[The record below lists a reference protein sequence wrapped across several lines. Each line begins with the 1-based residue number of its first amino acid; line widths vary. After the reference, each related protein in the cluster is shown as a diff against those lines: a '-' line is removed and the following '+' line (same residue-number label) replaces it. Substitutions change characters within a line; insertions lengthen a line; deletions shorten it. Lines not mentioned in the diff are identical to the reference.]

1 MSDNIERELD
11 YILEQDVARDSRIEG
26 FQQEL
31 LELRAQVL
39 RLTQQN
45 QQKVLSSVSQ
55 CNLMLTKLQ
64 KLPKIRRVL
73 RGSLMLR
80 REIVEK
86 ELDKLLESQCRA
98 MRTALDLLSEF
109 ANRVTEAASEAHAK
123 HDEELDEIIRADTAS
138 ACSTEKVKTVCNL
151 VDRQQVNADRHVPS
165 TSAQADAEQ
174 TPMETEQIETQQS
187 DFRKAFELLK
197 ANDLSTDVALQPIEF
212 DAVTAAEGE
221 PLSRQAHS
229 YGPRQFVDRTPFQM
243 NVSVTEPLRPMEQP
257 SPVRGNPSKGLSPT
271 FSETSFRFENGVGA
285 TLAAMALPEV
295 KNFSNPDGEGF
306 VEFVFSFSKK
316 YGRIGLPDDMLIH
329 LMSEKLEGY
338 PSAVMKALPEES
350 KHGKFADFVAALKV
364 KFAENTSAER
374 LESHVKLKQLK
385 MTKSVTEY
393 CVQLES
399 LTRKANPSASEAD
412 LSMARASEL
421 VSQITNC
428 QGYFQLFAFMEIERN
443 KKVAAATRSA
453 SELKQVNEQSE
464 PRRSFPFQKVEES
477 ADRARNLENL
487 AQRIERNKKAA
498 AATRSASELK
508 QVNEQRKPRRSFP
521 FQKVEESAD
530 RARNV
535 QNRSQDSGEQ
545 SSQSPIQHDSLP
557 PQADRGFCR
566 ICKKPGHLLRDCD
579 KRQQGAGQQ
588 NSEHAPNNACPKQP
602 KRTFTTVLG
611 NWSCLTSG
619 LHHSKNEMFGSKTMC
634 NVQLLGFTRRALVD
648 TGSRV
653 SILPLSILLDAK
665 EAGFDLDADVEEVKM
680 EDRIKIY
687 DASGRKM
694 AFKGN
699 DDTIVLG
706 TNILGSV
713 GTKTLLEPSVQLKR
727 HSVSVRTSSSHSKT
741 QHASTQTIPLKEK
754 GQTKPL
760 KSDAIA
766 KARTE
771 TKSLSLRKENKV
783 LKAAV
788 VARVYLK
795 SGETKT
801 VSIAGS
807 PSDSAQIL
815 WSNCDLIPHA
825 VCRSG
830 QALSVPLTNITGG
843 TRIFRAGEKVGF
855 WDQSLIVEKSPVDC
869 ANMLERTSAPINDR
883 WKILVGLLQE
893 NKSEGSWNELLENKV
908 QHFQDVFAVTDQ
920 ELTQTHV
927 VEHDIQTGAAKPKA
941 KGQSSSSGSACGT
954 TQDPDRP
961 SRTRYH

>member
-64 KLPKIRRVL
+64 KLPKIVA
-73 RGSLMLR
+73 SMLR
-80 REIVEK
+80 EGESVSPEIVEK

-98 MRTALDLLSEF
+98 MRTALDPLSEF

-123 HDEELDEIIRADTAS
+123 HDEELDEIFAQTLHDDYCMRELS
-138 ACSTEKVKTVCNL
+138 KKLGVKSTEKVKT
-151 VDRQQVNADRHVPS
+151 VPS

-229 YGPRQFVDRTPFQM
+229 YGSYCPRQFVDRTPFQM

-257 SPVRGNPSKGLSPT
+257 SPVRGNPSKALRLYGVSPP
-271 FSETSFRFENGVGA
+271 A
-285 TLAAMALPEV
+285 HQA
-295 KNFSNPDGEGF
+295 
-306 VEFVFSFSKK
+306 
-316 YGRIGLPDDMLIH
+316 Y
-329 LMSEKLEGY
+329 EKLENL
-338 PSAVMKALPEES
+338 A
-350 KHGKFADFVAALKV
+350 
-364 KFAENTSAER
+364 
-374 LESHVKLKQLK
+374 
-385 MTKSVTEY
+385 
-393 CVQLES
+393 
-399 LTRKANPSASEAD
+399 
-412 LSMARASEL
+412 
-421 VSQITNC
+421 
-428 QGYFQLFAFMEIERN
+428 QGIERN
-443 KKVAAATRSA
+443 KKV
-453 SELKQVNEQSE
+453 
-464 PRRSFPFQKVEES
+464 
-477 ADRARNLENL
+477 
-487 AQRIERNKKAA
+487 A

-588 NSEHAPNNACPKQP
+588 NSEHALSPNNVCPKQP

-619 LHHSKNEMFGSKTMC
+619 LHHSKNELSAAKLCWQT

-665 EAGFDLDADVEEVKM
+665 RGWV
-680 EDRIKIY
+680 R
-687 DASGRKM
+687 SGRRRRRGEDGRSHKNLRC
-694 AFKGN
+694 F
-699 DDTIVLG
+699 
-706 TNILGSV
+706 
-713 GTKTLLEPSVQLKR
+713 GTKN
-727 HSVSVRTSSSHSKT
+727 
-741 QHASTQTIPLKEK
+741 
-754 GQTKPL
+754 G
-760 KSDAIA
+760 
-766 KARTE
+766 
-771 TKSLSLRKENKV
+771 
-783 LKAAV
+783 
-788 VARVYLK
+788 
-795 SGETKT
+795 
-801 VSIAGS
+801 
-807 PSDSAQIL
+807 
-815 WSNCDLIPHA
+815 
-825 VCRSG
+825 
-830 QALSVPLTNITGG
+830 
-843 TRIFRAGEKVGF
+843 
-855 WDQSLIVEKSPVDC
+855 
-869 ANMLERTSAPINDR
+869 
-883 WKILVGLLQE
+883 
-893 NKSEGSWNELLENKV
+893 
-908 QHFQDVFAVTDQ
+908 
-920 ELTQTHV
+920 
-927 VEHDIQTGAAKPKA
+927 IQRC
-941 KGQSSSSGSACGT
+941 S
-954 TQDPDRP
+954 
-961 SRTRYH
+961 